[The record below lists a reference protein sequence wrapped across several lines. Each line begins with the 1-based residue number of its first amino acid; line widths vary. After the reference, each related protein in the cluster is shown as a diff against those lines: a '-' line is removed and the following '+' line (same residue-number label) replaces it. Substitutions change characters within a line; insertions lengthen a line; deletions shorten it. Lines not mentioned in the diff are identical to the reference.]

1 MKPLHLLIAIFVTC
15 LWGFNFS
22 VIKFGVDEINPFILT
37 GLRFTFAAFPL
48 CFFIKK
54 PNTSWFYIILY
65 GLAFGVGV
73 WGIMALSI
81 NQGLS
86 AGMASTVLQTS
97 AMITTLI
104 GIFYFKEVL
113 SNSQLV
119 GLMIAA
125 LGLLMMFYIDD
136 GSVTTIGI
144 ALAITAA
151 CSLALTNFLIKKA
164 QIKEMFA
171 FIVYSSLF
179 APVPLFAIAL
189 VTEGGNFSSFSQAL
203 NSSAL
208 ISAIIQAYPTTLL
221 GYWLWNKLQTVYP
234 LSMMSPIRLLVPVF
248 GLLGSVIFYA
258 EGVSN
263 LKLMAFS
270 CIVFGVSLPLIM
282 SLLTRIQKQLYIK
295 NSTRRI
301 EPKSD

>member
-1 MKPLHLLIAIFVTC
+1 MKPLHLWIAIFVTC

-22 VIKFGVDEINPFILT
+22 VIKLGVDETNPFILM

-54 PNTSWFYIILY
+54 PHTSWFYIVIY

-73 WGIMALSI
+73 WGVMALSI

-104 GIFYFKEVL
+104 GVFYFKEVL
-113 SNSQLV
+113 SNSQLA

-136 GSVTTIGI
+136 GSVTAIGI
-144 ALAITAA
+144 TLAITAA

-179 APVPLFAIAL
+179 APIPLFTIAL
-189 VTEGGNFSSFSQAL
+189 VSEGGDFLSFGQTAFNQVM

-208 ISAIIQAYPTTLL
+208 ISALIQAYPTTLL
-221 GYWLWNKLQTVYP
+221 GYWLWNKLQTIYP

-258 EGVSN
+258 EEVSN
-263 LKLMAFS
+263 LKILAFS
-270 CIVFGVSLPLIM
+270 CIVFGVSLPVMISLFTRLQKLI
-282 SLLTRIQKQLYIK
+282 YIK
-295 NSTRRI
+295 VSPNHR
-301 EPKSD
+301 

>member
-1 MKPLHLLIAIFVTC
+1 MKPQHLLIAICVTC

-22 VIKFGVDEINPFILT
+22 VIKFGVDEVNPFILI
-37 GLRFTFAAFPL
+37 GLRFTFAAIPL

-81 NQGLS
+81 DQGLS

-104 GIFYFKEVL
+104 GIFYFKEQL
-113 SNSQLV
+113 SISQLA
-119 GLMIAA
+119 GLIVAA
-125 LGLLMMFYIDD
+125 LGLLIMLYIDD
-136 GSVTTIGI
+136 GSVTMIGI
-144 ALAITAA
+144 TLAIIAA
-151 CSLALTNFLIKKA
+151 FSLALTNFLIKKA

-179 APVPLFAIAL
+179 VPIPLFLIAF
-189 VTEGGNFSSFSQAL
+189 VTQGVSLDIFSQVL

-208 ISAIIQAYPTTLL
+208 ISALIQAYPTTLL
-221 GYWLWNKLQTVYP
+221 GYWLWNKLQTIYP
-234 LSMMSPIRLLVPVF
+234 LSVMSPIRLLVPIF
-248 GLLGSVIFYA
+248 GLLGSVIFFS
-258 EGVSN
+258 EKVSDV
-263 LKLMAFS
+263 KLLAFS
-270 CIVFGVSLPLIM
+270 CIILGVSMPLIV
-282 SLLTRIQKQLYIK
+282 SFLTKVKRQY
-295 NSTRRI
+295 STSK
-301 EPKSD
+301 P